1 LNESVKNTRQKAHDR
16 VVGTLQRAIET
27 VKRPTV
33 RTAWAPTTVASFW
46 PSIDWGEGLARL
58 QPDGF
63 FEDTDSK
70 TIYILEV
77 ARTTDDVGTFDGA
90 RAGEKLFKYERL
102 RKEVGRVMIGYNVE
116 VREFV
121 IGIRGSIPVSRW
133 ALHLDAMGVAVGT
146 QKRTITDA
154 IRETVEGSARVITAW
169 KRQSSFG
176 H

>member
-1 LNESVKNTRQKAHDR
+1 
-16 VVGTLQRAIET
+16 
-27 VKRPTV
+27 
-33 RTAWAPTTVASFW
+33 
-46 PSIDWGEGLARL
+46 
-58 QPDGF
+58 
-63 FEDTDSK
+63 
-70 TIYILEV
+70 
-77 ARTTDDVGTFDGA
+77 VGTFDGA

-102 RKEVGRVMIGYNVE
+102 RKEVGRVMLGYNVE

-121 IGIRGSIPVSRW
+121 IGIRGSIPVARW

-154 IRETVEGSARVITAW
+154 IREKVEGSARVITAW